1 MLLSKSLQKPTL
13 MSTGD
18 TTITNNID
26 YEDME
31 HLVDAFKKLVL
42 ISDHSERIRLLTLC
56 PPSWSRREI
65 SKHFSVSEWESRM
78 AIELRESNGILSVYE
93 NNQDRGQI
101 SPLTINAVLDFYEGI
116 RSYHHFEPV
125 DSTTIRCKTTSNA
138 VLYKDSSISR
148 QNESQLKYVKR
159 VLTIEDVKLNNY
171 IVVEYQDSW
180 WLAVVKDIEVNLQE
194 LHVTF
199 LHPPGPR
206 TSFQF
211 PTKSDELKIELGN
224 VICLLH
230 EAPRLSARNTC
241 SITQELFEEIQ
252 QIFSEN

>member
-1 MLLSKSLQKPTL
+1 MYGECISCQPKVPSNEIPKLYPQLDLDEEANEIQNEIMSKHWSTSQSSLF
-13 MSTGD
+13 
-18 TTITNNID
+18 TIQVKTKDNTS
-26 YEDME
+26 
-31 HLVDAFKKLVL
+31 HGKGAVDGLGAVVK
-42 ISDHSERIRLLTLC
+42 SAA
-56 PPSWSRREI
+56 RRETM
-65 SKHFSVSEWESRM
+65 R
-78 AIELRESNGILSVYE
+78 A
-93 NNQDRGQI
+93 
-101 SPLTINAVLDFYEGI
+101 GI